1 MCGIVGIVSQKPVEH
16 RDWLDAGRDA
26 LQHRGPDDAGTWWS
40 EDLRAGLAHRR
51 LAIIDLSSGGHQPMH
66 FPEKGLSIVFNG
78 EIYNFRELRQE
89 LSGKGYV
96 FQSQSDTEVL
106 LAAYDCWGEGF
117 VARLNGMFAF
127 AIFNGVR
134 QKVFLARDRAGEKPL
149 FYRAAGGELRF
160 ASELKALLAD
170 TQLPRK
176 LNPDALDTYLGL
188 GFAPGEL
195 CILEEFNK
203 LPPAHQLSFDLKSAK
218 LEVKRYWDFPDSTA
232 HTSSVGKEELL
243 SELETLLSQ
252 AVQRQLVADVPVGV
266 LLSGGVDSSLIAA
279 MAVRHA
285 PEVRTFTIGFPGGN
299 RYDERPHAKLVA
311 NFLGTRHEEL
321 MAEPTTVELL
331 PELARQFDEPM
342 VDSSMIPTYLVS
354 KLVRQHC
361 TVALGGDGGDE
372 LFGGYPRYNRLIRIQ
387 KQLGPLPLPLR
398 KIISAGA
405 THLLPAGT
413 WGRTYLQTLDVNW
426 SSGLPQIA
434 TYFDTQWRAKL
445 LDKPCSGFAEKLYAQ
460 RVPKHQDLLQRATR
474 MDFTHFLAEDV
485 LVKVDRASMMHALEV
500 RAPMLDVHLLEF
512 AFGRLPSNMR
522 ATAAGRKIILK
533 ELARKLLPPE
543 FDTVRKQGFSIPL
556 DSWVRAGAFRKS
568 FEEVLLDESCMFRQ
582 DAVKQLFRLH
592 DRGKS
597 HGERLFVLML
607 FELWRKAYGVSAG

>member
-1 MCGIVGIVSQKPVEH
+1 MCGIVGIVSQKPVKH
-16 RDWLDAGRDA
+16 REWLDAGRDG

-40 EDLRAGLAHRR
+40 EDLRVGLAHRR
-51 LAIIDLSSGGHQPMH
+51 LAIMDLSSDGHQPMH
-66 FPEKGLSIVFNG
+66 FPEKRLTVIFNG
-78 EIYNFRELRQE
+78 EIYNFRELRKE
-89 LSGKGYV
+89 LSVKGYS
-96 FQSQSDTEVL
+96 FHSQSDTEVL
-106 LAAYDCWGEGF
+106 LAAFDCWGESF
-117 VARLNGMFAF
+117 VSRLNGMFAF
-127 AIFNGVR
+127 AIFDDVR
-134 QKVFLARDRAGEKPL
+134 QKIFLARDRTGEKPL
-149 FYRAAGGELRF
+149 FYRAANDELRF

-170 TQLPRK
+170 PLVPRS
-176 LNPDALDTYLGL
+176 LNPDGLDTYLGL
-188 GFAPGEL
+188 GFAPGDL
-195 CILEEFNK
+195 CILEGFNK
-203 LPPAHQLSFDLKSAK
+203 LPPAHQLSFDLKSGN
-218 LEVKRYWDFPDSTA
+218 LEIKRYWDFPKSNAQVPSLTKDM
-232 HTSSVGKEELL
+232 LL
-243 SELETLLSQ
+243 CELETLLSE
-252 AVQRQLVADVPVGV
+252 AVQRQMVADVPVGV

-285 PEVRTFTIGFPGGN
+285 SEVRTFTIGFPGGN

-311 NFLGTRHEEL
+311 DFLGTRHHEL
-321 MAEPTTVELL
+321 MAEPTTVELF
-331 PELARQFDEPM
+331 PELARQFDEPI

-426 SSGLPQIA
+426 TSGLPQIA

-445 LDKPCSGFAEKLYAQ
+445 LNRAGTGVAERLYSQ
-460 RVPKHQDLLQRATR
+460 RVPNHPDLLQRATR

-500 RAPMLDVHLLEF
+500 RAPMLDVNLLEF
-512 AFGRLPSNMR
+512 AFGRLPVNMR
-522 ATAAGRKIILK
+522 ATATGRKIILK
-533 ELARKLLPPE
+533 ELAQKLLPPE
-543 FDTVRKQGFSIPL
+543 FNTVRKQGFSIPL
-556 DSWVRAGAFRKS
+556 DSWVRTGAFRKS
-568 FEEVLLDESCMFRQ
+568 FEEVLLDESCMFQQ

-597 HGERLFVLML
+597 HGERLFALML
-607 FELWRKAYGVSAG
+607 FELWRKAYGISPE